1 VDVADVKAFFH
12 QLASDWDT
20 MRVTEYDERVIEQLA
35 AQTWLTGDQTV
46 VDVGTITGFVAA
58 GFAV

>member
-1 VDVADVKAFFH
+1 
-12 QLASDWDT
+12 

-58 GFAV
+58 DFAV